1 MMKNTTYIR
10 FSFQI
15 KNRSILNFSRKF
27 PRSLVESRITRKSM
41 VSEKIG
47 SPMWEFQESTRTKRK
62 IFSKNGE
69 IFQFYHIKYHSDQI
83 NEIFKKRT
91 NSFWIFKIFLKKNS
105 QRIFFFFNFHI
116 FLLIEKYNFVKETFT
131 KPLNDF

>member
-105 QRIFFFFNFHI
+105 QRIFFFSI
-116 FLLIEKYNFVKETFT
+116 FISFFSLKNITLLRKLLQNH
-131 KPLNDF
+131 